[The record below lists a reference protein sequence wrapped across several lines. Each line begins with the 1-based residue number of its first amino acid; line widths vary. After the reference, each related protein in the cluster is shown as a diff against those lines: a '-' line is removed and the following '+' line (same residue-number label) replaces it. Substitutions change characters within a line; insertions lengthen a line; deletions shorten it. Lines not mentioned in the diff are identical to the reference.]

1 MKKGIDISEIGYCI
15 WYPIFTVMSI
25 SLCASVVYNKLER
38 AVKSIQKAV
47 KEAELICFFFIRVT
61 YHLGQLAW
69 TSCYLYGISSYPY
82 EEVLY

>member
-1 MKKGIDISEIGYCI
+1 MKKGIDISEIEYCI

-47 KEAELICFFFIRVT
+47 KEAD
-61 YHLGQLAW
+61 
-69 TSCYLYGISSYPY
+69 
-82 EEVLY
+82 